1 MKLKS
6 SSIVNLPS
14 FIFQIYD
21 VENLNIF
28 KKIYVL
34 LIGKL
39 SQIVIKKLDNV
50 AFCRVMNLLFGKFSQ
65 IKFEKDSQIYF
76 KNIDKQVKIYYPNKR
91 ITRTLQKNT
100 LNLFDTLFKTYC
112 LDEIDFSD
120 GDTVVDCGA
129 NVGELN
135 FSFYYKKININY
147 IGIEPDLETFLCL
160 KKNKIRPE
168 DTIHN
173 FALSDQL
180 GNRDLYLDG
189 LGGNSSLE
197 YFGIETK
204 QTTEIKTLDSLDIKS
219 KIKSFKVEAEGH
231 EPEILKGSISS
242 FKNIDYISV
251 DFGYERGLDQ
261 QSTIK
266 SVNEILTKNN
276 FSLINLSQYRL
287 IGLYKHN

>member
-6 SSIVNLPS
+6 SSIINLPS

-28 KKIYVL
+28 KKVYVL
-34 LIGKL
+34 FLGKL
-39 SQIVIKKLDNV
+39 SQIVIKRLNNV
-50 AFCRVMNLLFGKFSQ
+50 TFCRMMNLLFGKHSQ
-65 IKFEKDSQIYF
+65 IKFDKDSQSYF
-76 KNIDKQVKIYYPNKR
+76 KNVDKELNIYYPNKR

-100 LNLFDTLFKTYC
+100 VNLFDTLFKTYC
-112 LDEIDFSD
+112 LDEIEFSD
-120 GDTVVDCGA
+120 GDTIVDCGA

-147 IGIEPDLETFLCL
+147 IGIEPDIETFLCL
-160 KKNKIRPE
+160 EKNKIRLE

-173 FALSDQL
+173 FALSDEL
-180 GNRDLYLDG
+180 GKRDLYLDS

-204 QTTEIKTLDSLDIKS
+204 QTTEIKTLDSLDIKN
-219 KIKSFKVEAEGH
+219 KIKLFKVEAEGH
-231 EPEILKGSISS
+231 EPEVLKGSVSS

-251 DFGYERGLDQ
+251 DFGYERGIDQ
-261 QSTIK
+261 DSTIK
-266 SVNEILTKNN
+266 SVNEILTGEASTTR
-276 FSLINLSQYRL
+276 SLRGIKSLN
-287 IGLYKHN
+287 KT